1 MITHLGMV
9 LDGNRRFAKYLMKR
23 PWEGHRIGLDKAR
36 DAIGWACKYGIK
48 HITAYVLSLENL
60 STRPKKELEYIF
72 KYFKMEADSIL
83 EDKNHIVNKN
93 KVKVKF
99 IGRIHLLPKD
109 LKEKIAKVEEKTK
122 NNKDYFLN
130 IAIAY
135 GGQQEIVDAVK
146 SIVEKSM
153 KGILS
158 PSQLNEE
165 VFKKHLYTNG
175 QPYPDL
181 IIRTGG
187 EKRLSNFLP
196 YQSVYSE
203 LMFLDKKWPEMNE
216 SDFLKAFKE
225 FERRQRRFGG

>member
-1 MITHLGMV
+1 
-9 LDGNRRFAKYLMKR
+9 MKR